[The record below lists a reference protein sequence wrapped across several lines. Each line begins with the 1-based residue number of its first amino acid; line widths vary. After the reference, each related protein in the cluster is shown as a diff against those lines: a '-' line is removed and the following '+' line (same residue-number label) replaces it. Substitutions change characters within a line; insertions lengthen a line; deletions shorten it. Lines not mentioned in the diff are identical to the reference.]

1 MSGSLFANKKKP
13 TMKKSFGQDGV
24 SEGLMEEFL
33 SPYIEVSLFGEKIT
47 IELYYCHYYDDI
59 AIQFSDINND

>member
-1 MSGSLFANKKKP
+1 
-13 TMKKSFGQDGV
+13 MKKSFGQEGV

-59 AIQFSDINND
+59 AMQFNDINND